1 MNIPSEALPVPRCD
15 ADLASGLAVS
25 PPASLTLRHHQYTVQ
40 YSHVRAIFLRYTI
53 LRLKNDPTLKRYSSK
68 LLADP
73 TVLTVAHSRYA
84 TVLLRLYVTLCIVAI
99 QCVLVQKLL
108 LTAHRKSCIK
118 N

>member
-1 MNIPSEALPVPRCD
+1 MNIPSEVLLVQRCD

-53 LRLKNDPTLKRYSSK
+53 LLLKNDPTLKRYSSK

-73 TVLTVAHSRYA
+73 TVLTVALCYSVASSVCDVMYCGY
-84 TVLLRLYVTLCIVAI
+84 TVRPSAKVTID
-99 QCVLVQKLL
+99 
-108 LTAHRKSCIK
+108 SP
-118 N
+118 